1 MAGRRQGLES
11 EIAELYGLPL
21 EEWTAARN
29 ALAKRLSGEGRKAE
43 AGKVK
48 ALPKPSVS
56 AWAVNQLFR
65 SEGEGMG
72 GLLAAG
78 RRARAAQG
86 QAVAGRGADA
96 FREALGVARRQIEAL
111 RRRAVALLGKGG
123 KGTSAAI
130 SERIGRNLE
139 ALAFSP
145 AAAAEGERGYLDAD
159 LDPPGFEVLSGLR
172 LSAPPQAARAASG
185 AALKA
190 APEPPRPKPRR
201 SASAASAASPAEPA
215 PSARPSRLLQFK
227 PLPAKET
234 RAAAAARKREE
245 AEAARRVRAEARQR
259 ERAERAA
266 VAVRQAEE
274 RAAALRG
281 EADAA
286 DRQAAEVRRQAV
298 AAERTATTARRRA
311 EAAEAEVDR
320 ARERLAGLAAADA
333 AEPAD
338 R

>member
-1 MAGRRQGLES
+1 MAGRRQALES

-29 ALAKRLSGEGRKAE
+29 ALAKRLSGEGRKAD

-72 GLLAAG
+72 ELLAAG

-111 RRRAVALLGKGG
+111 RRRAVALLGKAG

-145 AAAAEGERGYLDAD
+145 AAAAEGARGYLDAD

-172 LSAPPQAARAASG
+172 LSAPPQATRAASG
-185 AALKA
+185 AAPKA
-190 APEPPRPKPRR
+190 APEPPLPKPHRAV
-201 SASAASAASPAEPA
+201 SAVSAASEPA

-227 PLPAKET
+227 PQPAKET
-234 RAAAAARKREE
+234 RAVAAARKREE

-266 VAVRQAEE
+266 AAVRQAEE
-274 RAAALRG
+274 KAAALRG

-298 AAERTATTARRRA
+298 AAERTATAARRRA

-320 ARERLAGLAAADA
+320 ARERLAGLAATAASDA
-333 AEPAD
+333 ADP
-338 R
+338 